1 MELISLLDYLLVSTL
16 TIKHVLSVMKLK
28 KRPMKLVAK
37 KPSEKLGKAQK
48 IKQKAA
54 NLASAEKVMA
64 QFESG
69 EVDTKKKKQNGV
81 AKTNGH
87 TAPVV
92 QKPENSNQ
100 KRQLKK
106 ILGQDG
112 LLVKHPEGSKWYSY
126 QIDHIHDEKTEK
138 LSSSEI
144 QKLLEEGKDILAQD
158 AALLQTKDKQ
168 ENGSE
173 ASWLYSVISKGT
185 AADKRTA
192 MQLQMHKSPVH
203 SLEYVEKLIASCK
216 KQGTRD
222 VVDIIPILEDVFIN
236 HCLPENRKLI
246 SFNKRAL
253 KELTELSSGNQRSR
267 RKILM
272 MWAFE
277 HELKILYQ
285 QFIESLVEIIKR
297 PLEEVI
303 KRSLK
308 TLANCLMGKPESEN
322 LILSALV
329 NAFGHPNYKIGAFVV
344 NLLEGIARKHPAMR
358 LVMVEEIERL
368 VFRKNVNERAHLYS
382 ITFLSQMKFTKK
394 DSDLCCRLMQIYL
407 ALFKTI
413 VGKKITDNRLLPI
426 ILAGANRAFP
436 FAKEADKLLEDV
448 KDVYYLAHNSNYR
461 TAIPALK
468 LLFQFNKM
476 NDYVSDRFYNAL
488 YRKLLDNC
496 PAGAYAQLLKL
507 MFDTMKEDSSAQR
520 IRSFVKRLLQVA
532 VNSQPDFAASIL
544 ILISRVQKLRGPTE
558 KLIILTKDI
567 DPSARVVDKMENDD
581 DEEERYVDL
590 DVEGNE
596 IVRNGVKKEEEED
609 IVIEEE
615 EKDDKKKVQPGQ
627 LGASSTG
634 GWVHR
639 NMSTRGAKSPYDTV
653 ARNPLFVD
661 ASHVADSEL
670 LLLSNHYHPSVG
682 VFAKALMEG
691 REINYGGE
699 ALSDF
704 TLMAFLDRFAFRNPK
719 DVTKTTGSRIVR
731 KKAHDPWGVR
741 KLAVSSNEYT
751 RKRREEI
758 PADERFL
765 HRYTSSLQKEKQ
777 VKKESGE
784 DDWEY
789 AESVNSEEFDQL
801 LERFEPGELN
811 EEFDIDYSK
820 EFGAEKSKRNK
831 KKAGEEEDVDMD
843 EDDDIDLNDLN
854 EEEDGGMD
862 DDDDEGDVEDDDDED
877 NEGVEEDDEDDEGD
891 EDDDDDEEGGFGGK
905 SSANIFGED
914 DGSSDEEIGENDF
927 EMAGD
932 KFAEMLEDLEE
943 DEDRKGKKKGGKK
956 RGIKRGGGG
965 GYKRGGAKKFRKH

>member
-1 MELISLLDYLLVSTL
+1 
-16 TIKHVLSVMKLK
+16 MKLK
-28 KRPMKLVAK
+28 KRPMKLSAK
-37 KPSEKLGKAQK
+37 KPVEKLGKAQK
-48 IKQKAA
+48 LKQKETDLA
-54 NLASAEKVMA
+54 NAEKVMA

-69 EVDTKKKKQNGV
+69 AVDTKKKKQNGA
-81 AKTNGH
+81 AKSNGNA
-87 TAPVV
+87 APTTVP
-92 QKPENSNQ
+92 KPENTNQ
-100 KRQLKK
+100 KRQLKR

-112 LLVKHPEGSKWYSY
+112 LLVKHQEGAKWYSY
-126 QIDHIHDEKTEK
+126 QIDHVHDEKTEK
-138 LSSSEI
+138 MSASEI
-144 QKLLEEGKDILAQD
+144 QKLLEEGKDALAQD

-246 SFNKRAL
+246 PFSKRAL
-253 KELTELSSGNQRSR
+253 KELTALSSGNQRSR
-267 RKILM
+267 RKILL

-285 QFIESLVEIIKR
+285 QFIETLVEIIKR

-308 TLANCLMGKPESEN
+308 TLANCLMGRPESEN
-322 LILSALV
+322 LILSSLV

-344 NLLEGIARKHPAMR
+344 NLLEGISRKHPAMR

-368 VFRKNVNERAHLYS
+368 AFRKNVNERAHLYS
-382 ITFLSQMKFTKK
+382 MTFLTQMKFSKK
-394 DSDLCCRLMQIYL
+394 DSDLCCRLMSIYL
-407 ALFKTI
+407 SLFKTI

-436 FAKEADKLLEDV
+436 FAKDADKLLEDV
-448 KDVYYLAHNSNYR
+448 KDVYFLAHNSNYR

-468 LLFQFNKM
+468 LLFQFHKM

-520 IRSFVKRLLQVA
+520 IRTFVKRLLQVA
-532 VNSQPDFAASIL
+532 VNSQPDFTASIL
-544 ILISRVQKLRGPTE
+544 ILISRLQKLRGPTE
-558 KLIILTKDI
+558 KLIVLTKDI
-567 DPSARVVDKMENDD
+567 DTAARVVEQMQNDD
-581 DEEERYVDL
+581 DDEERYVDL

-596 IVRNGVKKEEEED
+596 IARDGVKKEDEPSED
-609 IVIEEE
+609 IVVDDDDSE
-615 EKDDKKKVQPGQ
+615 DKKKVQAGQ

-639 NMSTRGAKSPYDTV
+639 NIGARGAKSPYDSV

-661 ASHVADSEL
+661 ASQVADSEL
-670 LLLSNHYHPSVG
+670 LLLSNHYHPSVA

-699 ALSDF
+699 ALNDF

-731 KKAHDPWGVR
+731 KKSHDPWGVR
-741 KLAVSSNEYT
+741 KLAVGSNEYT

-765 HRYTSSLQKEKQ
+765 HRYTSSLNKEKN

-784 DDWEY
+784 DEWEY
-789 AESVNSEEFDQL
+789 ADSVNSEEFDQL

-831 KKAGEEEDVDMD
+831 KKAAEEEDVDMD
-843 EDDDIDLNDLN
+843 EDDDLDLNDLN
-854 EEEDGGMD
+854 EEEDGGMEDDDDGGDTED
-862 DDDDEGDVEDDDDED
+862 DDDDEVEDDDEEEDED
-877 NEGVEEDDEDDEGD
+877 
-891 EDDDDDEEGGFGGK
+891 DDDDDEEGGFGGK

-914 DGSSDEEIGENDF
+914 DGSSDEEMGANDY

-932 KFAEMLEDLEE
+932 KFAEMLEALEE
-943 DEDRKGKKKGGKK
+943 EEEKNGKKGGIK
-956 RGIKRGGGG
+956 RRGGGF
-965 GYKRGGAKKFRKH
+965 KRGGAKKFRKH

>member
-1 MELISLLDYLLVSTL
+1 
-16 TIKHVLSVMKLK
+16 MKLK
-28 KRPMKLVAK
+28 KRPMKLSAK
-37 KPSEKLGKAQK
+37 KPMEKLGKAQK
-48 IKQKAA
+48 LKQKETDLA
-54 NLASAEKVMA
+54 NAEKVMA

-69 EVDTKKKKQNGV
+69 AVDTKKKKQNGA
-81 AKTNGH
+81 AKSNGH
-87 TAPVV
+87 AAPTTVS
-92 QKPENSNQ
+92 KPENTNQ

-112 LLVKHPEGSKWYSY
+112 LLVKHQEGAKWYSY
-126 QIDHIHDEKTEK
+126 QIDHVHDEKTEK
-138 LSSSEI
+138 MSASEV
-144 QKLLEEGKDILAQD
+144 QKLLEEGKDALAQD

-246 SFNKRAL
+246 PFSKRAL
-253 KELTELSSGNQRSR
+253 KELTALSSGNQRSR
-267 RKILM
+267 RKILL

-285 QFIESLVEIIKR
+285 QFIETLVEIIKR

-308 TLANCLMGKPESEN
+308 TLANCLMGRPESEN
-322 LILSALV
+322 LILSSLV

-344 NLLEGIARKHPAMR
+344 NLLEGISRKHPAMR

-368 VFRKNVNERAHLYS
+368 AFRKNVNERAHLYS
-382 ITFLSQMKFTKK
+382 MTFLTQMKFSKK
-394 DSDLCCRLMQIYL
+394 DSDLCCRLMSIYL
-407 ALFKTI
+407 SLFKTI

-436 FAKEADKLLEDV
+436 FAKDADKLLEDV
-448 KDVYYLAHNSNYR
+448 KDVYFLAHNSNYR

-468 LLFQFNKM
+468 LLFQFHKM

-520 IRSFVKRLLQVA
+520 IRTFVKRLLQGA
-532 VNSQPDFAASIL
+532 VNSQPDFTASIL
-544 ILISRVQKLRGPTE
+544 ILISRLQKLRGPTE
-558 KLIILTKDI
+558 KIIVITKDI
-567 DPSARVVDKMENDD
+567 DPAARVVEQMQNDD
-581 DEEERYVDL
+581 DDEERYVDL

-596 IVRNGVKKEEEED
+596 IARDGVKKEDEPSED
-609 IVIEEE
+609 IVVDDDDSE
-615 EKDDKKKVQPGQ
+615 DKKKVQAGQ

-639 NMSTRGAKSPYDTV
+639 NIGARGAKSPYDSV

-670 LLLSNHYHPSVG
+670 LLLSNHYHPSVA

-699 ALSDF
+699 ALNDF
-704 TLMAFLDRFAFRNPK
+704 TLMAILDRFAFRNPK

-731 KKAHDPWGVR
+731 KKSHDPWGVR
-741 KLAVSSNEYT
+741 KLAVGSNEYT

-765 HRYTSSLQKEKQ
+765 HRYTSSLNKEKN

-784 DDWEY
+784 DEWEY
-789 AESVNSEEFDQL
+789 ADSVNSEEFDQL

-831 KKAGEEEDVDMD
+831 KKAAEEEDVDMD
-843 EDDDIDLNDLN
+843 EDDDLDLNDLN
-854 EEEDGGMD
+854 EEEDGGMEDDDDGGDTED
-862 DDDDEGDVEDDDDED
+862 DDDDEVEDDDEEEDED
-877 NEGVEEDDEDDEGD
+877 
-891 EDDDDDEEGGFGGK
+891 DDDDDEEGGFGGK

-914 DGSSDEEIGENDF
+914 DGSSDEEMGANDY

-932 KFAEMLEDLEE
+932 KFAEMLEALEE
-943 DEDRKGKKKGGKK
+943 EEEKNGKKGGIK
-956 RGIKRGGGG
+956 RRGGGF
-965 GYKRGGAKKFRKH
+965 KRGGAKKFRKH